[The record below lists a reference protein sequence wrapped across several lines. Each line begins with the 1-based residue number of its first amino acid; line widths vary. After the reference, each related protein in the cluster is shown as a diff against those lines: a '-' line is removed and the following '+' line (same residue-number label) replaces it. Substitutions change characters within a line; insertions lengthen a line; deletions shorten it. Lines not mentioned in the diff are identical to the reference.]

1 MLMPARSVVSS
12 MQISITYT
20 MNFCVFRDNGPS
32 SFRPLFYV
40 YCNGKPQGGQG
51 KMPDAK
57 RTDPRLDRG
66 ADKEK
71 QKSRIFCRN
80 GE

>member
-40 YCNGKPQGGQG
+40 YCNGKQQGGQG
-51 KMPDAK
+51 K
-57 RTDPRLDRG
+57 
-66 ADKEK
+66 K
-71 QKSRIFCRN
+71 QDER
-80 GE
+80 